1 MTIRIYFM
9 QTQEKLQDS
18 LEKGAKS
25 KKTSTLESHGLYR
38 LGLAYGRQVYRF
50 RWFIIA
56 LWIIIV
62 GVSIPFASQISS
74 ALQGGG
80 YSFKESE
87 SIRVENLLT
96 SKLHQPLTQ
105 ALVVFQST
113 STVVSDPAYQQE
125 VRDFMSRARSF
136 PNVTQVTQSG
146 TGQDGRT
153 TYVLV
158 NFNQTE
164 NKVEAKVEVFHK
176 LLPSGNAV

>member
-1 MTIRIYFM
+1 M
-9 QTQEKLQDS
+9 QTQEKLPDS
-18 LEKGAKS
+18 FEKGDKS

-62 GVSIPFASQISS
+62 GVSIPFASQLSS
-74 ALQGGG
+74 VLQGGG
-80 YSFKESE
+80 YTFKDSE
-87 SIRVENLLT
+87 SIRVDNLLT

-105 ALVVFQST
+105 ALVIFQST
-113 STVVSDPAYQQE
+113 NTAVSDPAYQQE
-125 VRDFMSRARSF
+125 VQDFMAKARTF
-136 PNVTQVTQSG
+136 PNVTQLTQGG

-153 TYVLV
+153 TFVMV

-164 NKVEAKVEVFHK
+164 DKVETKVEDFHK
-176 LLPSGNAV
+176 